1 MQAISQ
7 TSNEQNQTKP
17 RRDPRNPRWWLLAV
31 AALCGLALGAV
42 GGALLTDGGGGE
54 PDVIRADGGEPTAR
68 QQEMA
73 RIAQEYGASWQATD
87 GERAA
92 SFMTD
97 DGYVEYV
104 EDDRTFYVT
113 DGSLQRRISNGPY
126 STFQF
131 VGPMVVYDDRVVSFG
146 AVSSYGVNWL
156 SIIHFTENGEVQI
169 ISEHIAHW

>member
-1 MQAISQ
+1 MQVISQ
-7 TSNEQNQTKP
+7 TSNDQDQTKH
-17 RRDPRNPRWWLLAV
+17 RRDPRTTRWWLLAV
-31 AALCGLALGAV
+31 VALFAFAFGAV
-42 GGALLTDGGGGE
+42 GGALLTDSGGGE
-54 PDVIRADGGEPTAR
+54 HDVIRADGGEPTAR

-104 EDDRTFYVT
+104 EGDWTFYVT
-113 DGSLQRRISNGPY
+113 DGSLQQRISNGPY

-146 AVSSYGVNWL
+146 MVSSYEVTWL
-156 SIIHFTENGEVQI
+156 SVIHFTKNGEVKI